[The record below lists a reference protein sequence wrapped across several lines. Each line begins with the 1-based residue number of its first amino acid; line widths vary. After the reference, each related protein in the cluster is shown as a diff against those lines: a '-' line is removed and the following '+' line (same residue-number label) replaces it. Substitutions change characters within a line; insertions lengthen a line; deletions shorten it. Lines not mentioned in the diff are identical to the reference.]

1 MNSRFECELN
11 ENSEMN
17 PVCVMMDH
25 TNYGEIYSL
34 YNFDND
40 FTIDQ
45 IIKIRDL
52 LNKIIDSNVTNKD
65 WLQTNKDLID

>member
-1 MNSRFECELN
+1 MNSRFECVLN
-11 ENSEMN
+11 DNSETN
-17 PVCVMMDH
+17 PGCIIIDH

-52 LNKIIDSNVTNKD
+52 LNKIIDNNVTNKD